1 MRHPSGVALIISSLL
16 TVYQDDGLLLLVTVL
31 PQALFALVRCHLVFL
46 SFLTAWHNQSCFGH
60 LGFFADD
67 ELVKKL
73 F

>member
-1 MRHPSGVALIISSLL
+1 
-16 TVYQDDGLLLLVTVL
+16 VYQDDGLLLLVTVL

-60 LGFFADD
+60 QRFLPMVSW
-67 ELVKKL
+67 LKKL